1 MEAVRAMLDGM
12 NLFAMG
18 ASWGG
23 YESLIIQFDPRA
35 PCAPPPVGPTPTPA
49 SASTAASKTPTT

>member
-1 MEAVRAMLDGM
+1 MLDGM

-35 PCAPPPVGPTPTPA
+35 PCAPPPVGPTPAPA
-49 SASTAASKTPTT
+49 SASTAASKTRMT